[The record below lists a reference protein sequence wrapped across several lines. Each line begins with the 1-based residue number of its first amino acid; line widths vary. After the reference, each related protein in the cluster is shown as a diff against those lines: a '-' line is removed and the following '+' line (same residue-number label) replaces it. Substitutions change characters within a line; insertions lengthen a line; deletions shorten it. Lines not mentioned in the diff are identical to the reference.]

1 MPNFIKHMY
10 REYLEGHTDIIKV
23 DEDLTLA
30 PGGSGKLF
38 IQKDRYS
45 NDWTALNTCVGHQ
58 GERTFCHEALAAA
71 YLQGADE
78 IQLIVLD
85 DILDRTKQKGLYD
98 GWKIPDALL
107 SCAPAG
113 RSESLAANPMM
124 HFIEL
129 SKSFSENG
137 GIYDPVHGIYI
148 NSEIGEGE
156 DTTHV
161 TLYNLPIEKI
171 EKCMAAGIAHI
182 NEMPRYLDAVYG
194 LSDFT
199 TICDVTLDN
208 YLIDSLIVTLSD
220 DGRWCEVSELNEE
233 TLARFKDVIA
243 KADRIDA
250 ETVKDDEWRD
260 GMVEQVSGF
269 MGAIKDMNTQEAKG
283 ADTVLVEMFDSIAEN
298 STAAVMDMLKVYS
311 RSDASGRT
319 AVAEVFHALTGESFD
334 SFLMQASD
342 TCEFTLGRL
351 DGESLDEMIEQKV
364 EVAGD
369 GEIGDEI
376 DLDNVGDVDRYLR

>member
-1 MPNFIKHMY
+1 MPNSIKHMY

-45 NDWTALNTCVGHQ
+45 NDWIALNTCVGHQ
-58 GERTFCHEALAAA
+58 GEWTFRHEALAAA
-71 YLQGADE
+71 YLQGADI

-85 DILDRTKQKGLYD
+85 DILDRAKQKGLYN

-107 SCAPAG
+107 SYAPAG
-113 RSESLAANPMM
+113 RSESLAANPMT
-124 HFIEL
+124 HFNEL

-148 NSEIGEGE
+148 DSEIGEGE

-161 TLYNLPIEKI
+161 TLYNLPFEEI

-182 NEMPRYLDAVYG
+182 NEMPRYLDAAHG

-208 YLIDSLIVTLSD
+208 YLIDSLIVALSD

-233 TLARFKDVIA
+233 TLTGFKDVIA
-243 KADRIDA
+243 KAARIDA

-260 GMVEQVSGF
+260 GVVEQVSAF
-269 MGAIKDMNTQEAKG
+269 MGTIKDMDAQEARG
-283 ADTVLVEMFDSIAEN
+283 ADTVLVEMLDSITEN
-298 STAAVMDMLKVYS
+298 PTDAVMDMLEVYS
-311 RSDASGRT
+311 RSDASGRA

-342 TCEFTLGRL
+342 ACELTLGRF
-351 DGESLDEMIEQKV
+351 DGESLDEMMEQTV

-369 GEIGDEI
+369 GELGDE
-376 DLDNVGDVDRYLR
+376 LNVSNGER

>member
-1 MPNFIKHMY
+1 MPNLIKHMY
-10 REYLEGHTDIIKV
+10 REYLQGHTDIIKV

-38 IQKDRYS
+38 IQKNRYS
-45 NDWTALNTCVGHQ
+45 NNWTALYTCIGHQ
-58 GERTFCHEALAAA
+58 GEMSFRHEALAAA
-71 YLQGADE
+71 YLQGADV

-85 DILDRTKQKGLYD
+85 DILDRAKQKRLYN

-107 SCAPAG
+107 SYAPAS
-113 RSESLAANPMM
+113 RSESLAANPMT
-124 HFIEL
+124 HFNEL

-148 NSEIGEGE
+148 DSEIGEGE

-161 TLYNLPIEKI
+161 TLYNLPFEKI
-171 EKCMAAGIAHI
+171 EKCMATGITHI

-199 TICDVTLDN
+199 AICDVTLDN
-208 YLIDSLIVTLSD
+208 YLIDPLIVALSD
-220 DGRWCEVSELNEE
+220 DERWCEVSELNEE
-233 TLARFKDVIA
+233 TLAGFKDVIA
-243 KADRIDA
+243 KADRTDA

-269 MGAIKDMNTQEAKG
+269 MGAIKGMGTQEAKG

-298 STAAVMDMLKVYS
+298 STDAVMDMLKVYS

-342 TCEFTLGRL
+342 ACEFTLGRF
-351 DGESLDEMIEQKV
+351 DDESLDEMLEQKA

-369 GEIGDEI
+369 GEIGDE
-376 DLDNVGDVDRYLR
+376 LSVSNGER

>member
-1 MPNFIKHMY
+1 MPNLIKHMY
-10 REYLEGHTDIIKV
+10 REYLQGHTDIIKV

-45 NDWTALNTCVGHQ
+45 NNWTALNTCIGHQ
-58 GERTFCHEALAAA
+58 GEMSFRHEALAAA
-71 YLQGADE
+71 YLQGADV

-85 DILDRTKQKGLYD
+85 DILDRAKQKRLYN

-107 SCAPAG
+107 SYAPAS
-113 RSESLAANPMM
+113 RSESLAANPMT
-124 HFIEL
+124 HFNEL

-148 NSEIGEGE
+148 DSEIGEGE

-161 TLYNLPIEKI
+161 TLYNLPFEKI
-171 EKCMAAGIAHI
+171 EKCMATGITHI

-194 LSDFT
+194 LTDFT

-208 YLIDSLIVTLSD
+208 YLIDPLIVALSD
-220 DGRWCEVSELNEE
+220 DGRWCEVPELNEE

-243 KADRIDA
+243 KADRIDV
-250 ETVKDDEWRD
+250 ETVKDVEWRD

-269 MGAIKDMNTQEAKG
+269 MGTIKEMDAQEARG
-283 ADTVLVEMFDSIAEN
+283 ADSVLVEMLDSITEN
-298 STAAVMDMLKVYS
+298 STDAVMDILNVYS
-311 RSDASGRT
+311 RSDASGRA

-334 SFLMQASD
+334 NFLMQASD
-342 TCEFTLGRL
+342 ACELTLGRF
-351 DGESLDEMIEQKV
+351 DGESLDEMMEQTV

-369 GEIGDEI
+369 GEIGDE
-376 DLDNVGDVDRYLR
+376 LSVSNGER

>member
-1 MPNFIKHMY
+1 MPNLIKHMY
-10 REYLEGHTDIIKV
+10 REYLQGHTDIIKV

-38 IQKDRYS
+38 IQKNRYS
-45 NDWTALNTCVGHQ
+45 NNWTALNTCIGHQ
-58 GERTFCHEALAAA
+58 GEMSFRHEALAAA
-71 YLQGADE
+71 YLQGADV

-85 DILDRTKQKGLYD
+85 DILDRAKQKRLYN

-107 SCAPAG
+107 SYAPAS
-113 RSESLAANPMM
+113 RSESLAANPMT
-124 HFIEL
+124 HFNEL

-148 NSEIGEGE
+148 DSEIGEGE

-161 TLYNLPIEKI
+161 TLYNLPFEKI
-171 EKCMAAGIAHI
+171 EKCMATGITHI

-199 TICDVTLDN
+199 AICDVTLDN
-208 YLIDSLIVTLSD
+208 YLIDPLIVALSD
-220 DGRWCEVSELNEE
+220 DERWCEVSELNEE
-233 TLARFKDVIA
+233 TLAGFKDVIA

-269 MGAIKDMNTQEAKG
+269 MGAIKGMGTQEAKG

-298 STAAVMDMLKVYS
+298 STDAVMDMLKVYS

-342 TCEFTLGRL
+342 ACEFTLGRF
-351 DGESLDEMIEQKV
+351 DDESLDEMLEQKA

-369 GEIGDEI
+369 GEIGDE
-376 DLDNVGDVDRYLR
+376 LSVSNGER